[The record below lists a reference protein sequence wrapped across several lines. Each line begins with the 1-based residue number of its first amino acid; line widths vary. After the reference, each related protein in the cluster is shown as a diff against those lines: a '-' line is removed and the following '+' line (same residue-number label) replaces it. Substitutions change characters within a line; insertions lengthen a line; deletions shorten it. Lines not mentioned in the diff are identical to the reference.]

1 MADARDD
8 KREAPGLLDLLGRLR
23 GPFDPPEDLL
33 HRAIPWLWLRA
44 FGRKQWTRPRKG
56 SVLVLVPQSVDLFL
70 AFGHNESATACYVG
84 IYDRTDVKIP
94 TGYPATM
101 HAYVNALGNWSLA
114 LPRGGP
120 TFEFGIVVASSTDP
134 LTYQPP
140 GRPIELTAQ
149 AEYLA
154 TR

>member
-1 MADARDD
+1 MAGERDT

-33 HRAIPWLWLRA
+33 HRAIPWLWLRG
-44 FGRKQWTRPRKG
+44 FGRKQRTRPRKG
-56 SVLVLVPQSVDLFL
+56 TALVLVPQSADLFL
-70 AFGHNESATACYVG
+70 AFGHNESATPCYVG
-84 IYDRTDVKIP
+84 IYDATNTTIAP
-94 TGYPATM
+94 GFPATM
-101 HAYVNALGNWSLA
+101 HAYVPALGNWSLA

-134 LTYQPP
+134 LKYQPP
-140 GRPIELTAQ
+140 AIPIELTAQ